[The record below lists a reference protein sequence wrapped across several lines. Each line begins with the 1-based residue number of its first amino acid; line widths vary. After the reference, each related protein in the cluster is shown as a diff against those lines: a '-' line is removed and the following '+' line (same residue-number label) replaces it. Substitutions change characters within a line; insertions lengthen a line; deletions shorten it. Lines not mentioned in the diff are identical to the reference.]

1 MWGLAVTGPLL
12 PIAAAL
18 TVRGLVHLVRIFRFL
33 RSPARP
39 VWILW
44 R

>member
-1 MWGLAVTGPLL
+1 MTALPLA
-12 PIAAAL
+12 IAAAL

-39 VWILW
+39 VLIVW